1 MPFGLTNAPAQFQAY
16 INKALTGLVNITCIV
31 YLNNILVFLETEKEH
46 VAHVKEVLQQLRE
59 AKLFIKL
66 LKCK

>member
-16 INKALTGLVNITCIV
+16 INKALVGLVNITYIV
-31 YLNNILVFLETEKEH
+31 YLDNVLIFLDTKQEY
-46 VAHVKEVLQQLRE
+46 VSYIKEVLQQLRE
-59 AKLFIKL
+59 AKLFVKL

>member
-1 MPFGLTNAPAQFQAY
+1 MLFSLINAPAQFQAY
-16 INKALTGLVNITCIV
+16 INKALIGLVDITCIV
-31 YLNNILVFLETEKEH
+31 YLNNILVFSETEKEH

-59 AKLFIKL
+59 AKLFVKL